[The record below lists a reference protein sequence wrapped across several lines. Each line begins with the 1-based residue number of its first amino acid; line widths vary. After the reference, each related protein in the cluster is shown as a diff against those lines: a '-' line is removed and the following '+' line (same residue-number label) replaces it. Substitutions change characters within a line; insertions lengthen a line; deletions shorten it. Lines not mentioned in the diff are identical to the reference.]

1 MCLKIVAS
9 HAMLV
14 YGCLWMF
21 GFPWV
26 TPASM
31 IPWYIDSC
39 SVSLDSDRYKSNCT
53 VSPGFFSA
61 LSILNTVLWA
71 LNSGLKRSFKSTWI
85 VSGCSWLYLMQ
96 SFLGRKQVMQNICLQ
111 VFFHPRC
118 INHQGFLGTETG
130 HQRTHFERNPMGIPT
145 GRHLVGF
152 PWINEVELFH
162 PTVADLPFG
171 SCERCSKGFQSV
183 ASAGVTLFQQIVAG
197 DPVKMVPCCQMRL
210 PWILGFNFFLLLQ
223 WWWT

>member
-1 MCLKIVAS
+1 
-9 HAMLV
+9 
-14 YGCLWMF
+14 MF

-145 GRHLVGF
+145 GRHLMGF

-162 PTVADLPFG
+162 PHGRRLAIWQLRAV
-171 SCERCSKGFQSV
+171 FQRFPKRGLSWRHV
-183 ASAGVTLFQQIVAG
+183 
-197 DPVKMVPCCQMRL
+197 VPTNRGRR
-210 PWILGFNFFLLLQ
+210 PR
-223 WWWT
+223 